1 MATALSLVRDSVFGP
16 DATQAIG
23 AAFEMGAAFE
33 KACQTLRDGGQ
44 PDIAKEVI
52 AKRII
57 ALAQEGER
65 DPDRLCERTLCPR
78 RHIRRRRTDETV
90 HLGTTFATIL
100 LPN

>member
-65 DPDRLCERTLCPR
+65 DPDRLCERTLCP
-78 RHIRRRRTDETV
+78 
-90 HLGTTFATIL
+90 
-100 LPN
+100 